1 MAPGPMLGSKSQSE
15 TQREEDRK
23 RQNGN
28 DGPAGKYSSR
38 SSRERDGYICWAKG
52 HRVFSAIHLKTNCAA
67 QAGAVKPQLGVE
79 WILFWPSKRKKKKG
93 PPVHHVWPCAKSQ
106 AERAERGAAF
116 WGAKG
121 EKGGN

>member
-1 MAPGPMLGSKSQSE
+1 MLGKRPPSFLSYSFENKLCGTSRRSQTAS
-15 TQREEDRK
+15 
-23 RQNGN
+23 G
-28 DGPAGKYSSR
+28 
-38 SSRERDGYICWAKG
+38 C
-52 HRVFSAIHLKTNCAA
+52 
-67 QAGAVKPQLGVE
+67 GVDFVLALE
-79 WILFWPSKRKKKKG
+79 KKKKKG